1 MDKEV
6 RAIKKIKKGEEVL
19 ADYIANYDF
28 NTYLVRKHKL
38 SKEWNFE
45 CACSK
50 CTTDHA
56 TDDTTRRNLKRLHD
70 EIPYYNRN
78 LELESAINAAYEKC
92 LILENCE
99 YLVSL
104 LPMAYLEL
112 YETVV
117 CAKQYTDIR
126 RLRLFPTFEQDYEQY
141 REKALEMT
149 KKIKLVNKKEQYN
162 ITMKKVAR
170 FGCFRELID

>member
-56 TDDTTRRNLKRLHD
+56 TDDTMRRNLKKLHD
-70 EIPYYNRN
+70 EIPYYNRKV
-78 LELESAINAAYEKC
+78 EFQSAINAAHEKC
-92 LILENCE
+92 KILENCE

-112 YETVV
+112 YETIVA
-117 CAKQYTDIR
+117 AKQYTDMMG
-126 RLRLFPTFEQDYEQY
+126 LRPFPIFKKYEQF

-149 KKIKLVNKKEQYN
+149 KKFKLANKKEAYNKTMKN
-162 ITMKKVAR
+162 ITKY
-170 FGCFRELID
+170 GCFRELID